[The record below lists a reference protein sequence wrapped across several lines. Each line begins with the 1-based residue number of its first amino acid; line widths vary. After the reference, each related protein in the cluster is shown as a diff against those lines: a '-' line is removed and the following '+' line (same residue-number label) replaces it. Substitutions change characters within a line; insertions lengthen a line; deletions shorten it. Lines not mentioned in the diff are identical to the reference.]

1 MSSAILLSDLTFAWP
16 DGEPVFD
23 GLDLVVNPG
32 RTALIGANGSG
43 KSTLL
48 RLVTGTISPTRGTVR
63 VEGPLG
69 YLPQDLTLDAT
80 RPVDDVLGVAAT
92 RRALAA
98 VERGDTDPS
107 LWATIGDDWDVDDRA
122 RETLDRLG
130 LGHIDLDR
138 PVGALSGGE
147 AVLLGLAGQ
156 LLRRPRVL
164 VLDEPTNNLD
174 RAARERLYAMVTA
187 WTGVLLLVT
196 HDRELLELVDQIA
209 ELRDGTMRLFGGTF
223 SEYEA
228 ALAVEQ
234 EAAQRA
240 VRAAEGDLRR
250 QRRELDDAHVK
261 LARRIR
267 YGQKMWDTKREP
279 KAIMAQRR
287 RQAQVSAGKHRGLHE
302 ERLADAQ
309 ERLASAEEAV
319 RDDATIRVDLP
330 ATAVPPARR
339 VLTVREAVLRT
350 SAPSWATRG
359 APSVAVRDARFP
371 RASSISFDVYGP
383 ERIALLGV
391 NGSGKTTLLA
401 ALAGRLPVSSGEVD
415 VAVPVRLLPQRLDVL
430 DDELSIVANVHRL
443 APAAGENAIR
453 ARLAR
458 FLFRGARAERPVGTL
473 SGGERFRATLAA
485 LMLAE
490 PAPQLLLLDEPT
502 NNLDLASVRQL
513 GEALAAYQGA
523 LVVASHDL
531 PFLRG
536 LGITRWLRLDGGELS
551 ESGPPLGA

>member
-1 MSSAILLSDLTFAWP
+1 MSPAILISDLTFTWP
-16 DGEPVFD
+16 DGEPVFN
-23 GLDLVVNPG
+23 GLDLALGTG

-48 RLVTGTISPTRGTVR
+48 RLVTGALTPTQGTVR
-63 VEGPLG
+63 VHGTLG
-69 YLPQDLTLDAT
+69 YLPQDLTLDAD
-80 RPVDDVLGVAAT
+80 RPVDDVLGIAAT
-92 RRALAA
+92 HRALAA
-98 VERGDTDPS
+98 VERGDTDPVHFT
-107 LWATIGDDWDVDDRA
+107 AIGDDWAADDRA
-122 RETLDRLG
+122 LETLDRLG
-130 LGHIDLDR
+130 LGHVDLDR

-156 LLRRPRVL
+156 LLRQPRVL
-164 VLDEPTNNLD
+164 LLDEPTNNLD
-174 RAARERLYAMVTA
+174 RAARERLYATVAA
-187 WTGVLLLVT
+187 WSGVLLLVS
-196 HDRELLELVDQIA
+196 HDRELLDLVDQVA
-209 ELRDGTMRLFGGTF
+209 ELHDGSARLFGGTF
-223 SEYEA
+223 SAYEH

-250 QRRELDDAHVK
+250 QKRELADAHIK
-261 LARRIR
+261 LARRVR
-267 YGQKMWDTKREP
+267 YGQKMWENKREP
-279 KAIMAQRR
+279 KAVMNERKR
-287 RQAQVSAGKHRGLHE
+287 EAQVSAGKHRGMHE
-302 ERLADAQ
+302 QRLAGAR

-330 ATAVPPARR
+330 ATAVPTMRR
-339 VLTVREAVLRT
+339 VASVRDAVLRN
-350 SAPSWATRG
+350 G
-359 APSVAVRDARFP
+359 ARIDL
-371 RASSISFDVYGP
+371 DVYGP
-383 ERIALLGV
+383 ERIALLGA
-391 NGSGKTTLLA
+391 NGSGKTTLLS
-401 ALAGRLPVSSGEVD
+401 ALAGRLPAERGEVD

-430 DDELSIVANVHRL
+430 DDDLSIVANVHRL
-443 APAAGENAIR
+443 APAAGDNAIR

-523 LVVASHDL
+523 LVVATHDL
-531 PFLRG
+531 PFLHS
-536 LGITRWLRLDGGELS
+536 LGITRWLRLDGALS
-551 ESGPPLGA
+551 ESDPPAA